1 MENEM
6 RHEAI
11 RSIYPIAVTITG
23 NVVTTQDGSEVDI
36 DESLITPE
44 IERLRAESIITTQRN
59 KRNQLLA
66 ATDWT
71 QVADA
76 PADKAAWATYRQSL
90 RALPEQAGFPNTVT
104 WPTEP

>member
-76 PADKAAWATYRQSL
+76 PVDQTAWATYRQSL

-104 WPTEP
+104 WPTAP

>member
-76 PADKAAWATYRQSL
+76 PVDQTAWATYRQSL